1 MTGKSF
7 WRNPAVRR
15 ELLIVAGLL
24 LLCALLSRQALAG
37 ALGVA
42 AVHFLFSW
50 QRYRRIALMNEEIDA
65 ILHEQEAMLV
75 SSYQEGELAIL
86 ESQIYK
92 ITMLLRQ
99 QADEFKKEK
108 QYLADSLADISHQL
122 RTPLTAL
129 HLVASMLQKQDLEPL
144 RRRELVQE
152 MCRLLSRMDWQ
163 IHTLLRISKLDAES
177 VVLQQEVIALQDLVA
192 KAREP
197 LAIPMELRQQ
207 RIEVEIAPGCFFR
220 GDMQWSAEAISNIFK
235 NCMESM
241 PLGGRIL
248 VTGRQNALFTE
259 LVIEDEGSGIAPEDL
274 PHLFERFYKG
284 KNASNESIGIG
295 LALTRMILLREK
307 ASIKAENRCEK
318 GARFIIRFY
327 HATE

>member
-1 MTGKSF
+1 MTNRGY

-15 ELLIVAGLL
+15 ELIMILL
-24 LLCALLSRQALAG
+24 LLLFCAFFAWQALIG
-37 ALGVA
+37 AFVA
-42 AVHFLFSW
+42 AVFHFIFSW
-50 QRYRRIALMNEEIDA
+50 QRYRKIALMSQEIDA
-65 ILHEQEAMLV
+65 ILHEQETMLV

-92 ITMLLRQ
+92 MTIRLRQ
-99 QADEFKKEK
+99 QADELKKEK

-129 HLVASMLQKQDLEPL
+129 HLVASMLQKPDLEID

-177 VVLQQEVIALQDLVA
+177 VVLQQEVISLEDLIIKA
-192 KAREP
+192 KQP

-207 RIEVEIAPGCFFR
+207 SMEMDIAPGCCFL
-220 GDMQWSAEAISNIFK
+220 GDMQWSAEAISNILK

-241 PLGGRIL
+241 PEGGRITI
-248 VTGRQNALFTE
+248 TGRQNALFTE

-295 LALTRMILLREK
+295 LALTRMILLRQK
-307 ASIKAENRCEK
+307 ASIKAENRQET
-318 GARFIIRFY
+318 GARFIVRFY
-327 HATE
+327 EYNK

>member
-1 MTGKSF
+1 MTGKGF
-7 WRNPAVRR
+7 WRNPAMQR
-15 ELLIVAGLL
+15 ELLIVLGIL
-24 LLCALLSRQALAG
+24 LLCALLCWQALAG
-37 ALGVA
+37 ALAVA
-42 AVHFLFSW
+42 VLHFLFSW
-50 QRYRRIALMNEEIDA
+50 KRYRRIALMSEEIDA

-92 ITMLLRQ
+92 MTMRLRQ
-99 QADEFKKEK
+99 QADELKKEK

-129 HLVASMLQKQDLEPL
+129 HLVASMLQRPDLEPS

-163 IHTLLRISKLDAES
+163 IHTLLRISKLDAGS
-177 VVLQQEVIALQDLVA
+177 VVLQRERLLLQELVM
-192 KAREP
+192 KAQEP

-207 RIEVEIAPGCFFR
+207 SLQMEIAPECYVT
-220 GDMQWSAEAISNIFK
+220 GDMQWSAEAISNILK

-241 PLGGRIL
+241 PEGGTIT
-248 VTGRQNALFTE
+248 VTGRQNAMFTE

-284 KNASNESIGIG
+284 KNASNESVGIG
-295 LALTRMILLREK
+295 LALTRMILVKEK
-307 ASIKAENRCEK
+307 ASIKAENRHEK
-318 GARFIIRFY
+318 GARFTIRFY
-327 HATE
+327 HANE

>member
-1 MTGKSF
+1 MTNRGY

-15 ELLIVAGLL
+15 ELIMILL
-24 LLCALLSRQALAG
+24 LLLFCALFAWQALVG
-37 ALGVA
+37 AFAA
-42 AVHFLFSW
+42 AVFHFAFSW
-50 QRYRRIALMNEEIDA
+50 QRYRKIALMSQEIDA
-65 ILHEQEAMLV
+65 ILHEQETMLV

-92 ITMLLRQ
+92 MTIRLRQ
-99 QADEFKKEK
+99 QADELKKEK

-129 HLVASMLQKQDLEPL
+129 HLVASMLQKPDLEID
-144 RRRELVQE
+144 RRRELVRE

-177 VVLQQEVIALQDLVA
+177 VVLQQKVISLEDLIVKA
-192 KAREP
+192 KQP

-207 RIEVEIAPGCFFR
+207 SIEMDIAPGCCFL
-220 GDMQWSAEAISNIFK
+220 GDMQWSAEAISNILK

-241 PLGGRIL
+241 PEGGRITI
-248 VTGRQNALFTE
+248 TGRQNALFTE

-295 LALTRMILLREK
+295 LALTRMILLRQK
-307 ASIKAENRCEK
+307 ASIKAENRQEK
-318 GARFIIRFY
+318 GARFIVRFY
-327 HATE
+327 EYNK